1 MMNSVNLIGNLG
13 ADPEIRAFQSGKRVA
28 RFSLAVN
35 SYAKDQGPIWITC
48 ELWDAAVERLTKC
61 SVKGGTRIVVTGRL
75 GMNAYARTVGATEIA
90 ERKIFVKVSGFEV
103 LFAKG
108 EVVETMPS
116 GFEEAVVAGSNE
128 ESADKAPKVCR
139 RVS

>member
-61 SVKGGTRIVVTGRL
+61 SVKGGTRIAVTGSL
-75 GMNAYARTVGATEIA
+75 GMNSYTRTVGTTQIA
-90 ERKIFVKVSGFEV
+90 ERKIFVKVSSFQV
-103 LFAKG
+103 LSAKG
-108 EVVETMPS
+108 EVVETIPS
-116 GFEEAVVAGSNE
+116 ESEEPAAAESDE
-128 ESADKAPKVCR
+128 ESADKAPKAR
-139 RVS
+139 RRAS